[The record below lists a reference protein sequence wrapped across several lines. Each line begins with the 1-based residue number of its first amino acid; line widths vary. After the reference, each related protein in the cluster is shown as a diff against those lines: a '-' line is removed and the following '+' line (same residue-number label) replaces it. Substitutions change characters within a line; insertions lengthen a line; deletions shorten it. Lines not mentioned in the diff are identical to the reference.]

1 VTQPLPDVEDGPCTV
16 CGEQTEAGAAA
27 ICNGCGKT
35 YHLVLT
41 QNTEG
46 KDCGEVW
53 LNEEFLALEF
63 GCARCLA
70 EQRGEQGGQLDPPP
84 AAPPPAPPDPG
95 PPQRIRVKHQ
105 GISARDIVR
114 RKRR

>member
-1 VTQPLPDVEDGPCTV
+1 MTQPLPDVEGEPCTV
-16 CGEQTEAGAAA
+16 CGEETEAGAAA
-27 ICNGCGKT
+27 ICNGCGET

-70 EQRGEQGGQLDPPP
+70 EKRGE
-84 AAPPPAPPDPG
+84 PAPRPSVPDPG
-95 PPQRIRVKHQ
+95 PPQQIRVKHR
-105 GISARDIVR
+105 GLSARDVVR

>member
-1 VTQPLPDVEDGPCTV
+1 MTQPLPDVTAGPCVV
-16 CGEQTEAGAAA
+16 CGEAADAGAAA
-27 ICNGCGKT
+27 ICNGCGER

-41 QNTEG
+41 QGEGG

-70 EQRGEQGGQLDPPP
+70 EHRGMEAPP
-84 AAPPPAPPDPG
+84 AAPDDAAPPP
-95 PPQRIRVKHQ
+95 RSRAKHT
-105 GISARDIVR
+105 GLSARDIVR
-114 RKRR
+114 RKQR